1 MSVISVNL
9 VPSARREAQVCSDR
23 IRFWF
28 MACALYGLGWL
39 GVLVLVG
46 ATAMNDDTGLRD
58 ELRQVNGLVAES
70 ESELAALQSELVRSR
85 AELTTS
91 LTIGKQPDWSAL
103 LALLSTTLGDR
114 IILRNCKLATRQKT
128 PGMRGPATASTVED
142 RSVTGIALESTT
154 IQLQLGGL
162 GLAQQAVSEFVLRLE
177 QTSLFRE
184 VKLLDTRREP
194 FLDGD
199 ALAFHIECLLETQEG
214 LQR

>member
-9 VPSARREAQVCSDR
+9 VPSARREAQVRSAR

-28 MACALYGLGWL
+28 MTCAVYGLGWL

-46 ATAMNDDTGLRD
+46 ATALNDDTGLRD

-70 ESELAALQSELVRSR
+70 ESELVALRSELARSR

-91 LTIGKQPDWSAL
+91 RIIGKQPDWSAL

-114 IILRNCKLATRQKT
+114 IILRNCKLTTLHKSSSARKSVS
-128 PGMRGPATASTVED
+128 GVARG
-142 RSVTGIALESTT
+142 LTT
-154 IQLQLGGL
+154 IQLQLGGF

-177 QTSLFRE
+177 ETSLFRQ

-199 ALAFHIECLLETQEG
+199 AIAFHIECLLETEEG
-214 LQR
+214 LQP

>member
-9 VPSARREAQVCSDR
+9 VPAARREEQVRGAR

-28 MACALYGLGWL
+28 MTCAIYGLGWL
-39 GVLVLVG
+39 SVFVLVG
-46 ATAMNDDTGLRD
+46 ATALNDDTGLRE
-58 ELRQVNGLVAES
+58 ELRQVNSLVAES
-70 ESELAALQSELVRSR
+70 ESELATLRGELGRSR
-85 AELTTS
+85 GELTTS
-91 LTIGKQPDWSAL
+91 LTIGNQPDWSAL

-114 IILRNCKLATRQKT
+114 IILRNCKLTTFRKS
-128 PGMRGPATASTVED
+128 PGARGPVRASTVED
-142 RSVTGIALESTT
+142 RSVTGAARESTT

-177 QTSLFRE
+177 DTSLFRQ

-194 FLDGD
+194 FLDGH
-199 ALAFHIECLLETQEG
+199 ALAFHIECLLETEEG

>member
-9 VPSARREAQVCSDR
+9 VPAARREAQVRSAR

-28 MACALYGLGWL
+28 MTCAIYGLGWL
-39 GVLVLVG
+39 AVFVLVG
-46 ATAMNDDTGLRD
+46 ATALNNDTALRD
-58 ELRQVNGLVAES
+58 ELHQVNGLVAES
-70 ESELAALQSELVRSR
+70 KSELAALRDELARSR
-85 AELTTS
+85 AELATS

-114 IILRNCKLATRQKT
+114 IILRDCKLTTLHKS
-128 PGMRGPATASTVED
+128 PGARGP
-142 RSVTGIALESTT
+142 VTGVARESTT

-162 GLAQQAVSEFVLRLE
+162 GMAQQAVSEFVLRLE
-177 QTSLFRE
+177 ETSMFRQ

-199 ALAFHIECLLETQEG
+199 AIAFHVECLLETEEG
-214 LQR
+214 LPR

>member
-9 VPSARREAQVCSDR
+9 VPSARREAQVRSAR

-28 MACALYGLGWL
+28 MTCAVYGLGWL

-46 ATAMNDDTGLRD
+46 ATALNDDTGLRD

-70 ESELAALQSELVRSR
+70 ESELVALRGELIRSR

-114 IILRNCKLATRQKT
+114 IILRNCKRTTLHTS
-128 PGMRGPATASTVED
+128 PGMRGPATGVA
-142 RSVTGIALESTT
+142 RESTT

-162 GLAQQAVSEFVLRLE
+162 GLSQQAVSEFVLRLE
-177 QTSLFRE
+177 ETSLFRQ

-199 ALAFHIECLLETQEG
+199 AIAFHVECLLETEEG
-214 LQR
+214 LQP

>member
-1 MSVISVNL
+1 MSVIGVNL
-9 VPSARREAQVCSDR
+9 VPSARREARLRSTR

-28 MACALYGLGWL
+28 MTCVIYGLGWL

-46 ATAMNDDTGLRD
+46 ATALNDDAGPRD
-58 ELRQVNGLVAES
+58 ELRQVNALVAES
-70 ESELAALQSELVRSR
+70 ESELAALRGELTRSR

-114 IILRNCKLATRQKT
+114 IILRNCKLTTLHKS
-128 PGMRGPATASTVED
+128 PGARGPATASTVED
-142 RSVTGIALESTT
+142 RSVTGVAREFTT
-154 IQLQLGGL
+154 IELQLGGL
-162 GLAQQAVSEFVLRLE
+162 GLAQQTVSEFVLRLE
-177 QTSLFRE
+177 ETSLFQQ

-194 FLDGD
+194 FLDGN
-199 ALAFHIECLLETQEG
+199 AIAFHIECLLETEEG

>member
-9 VPSARREAQVCSDR
+9 VPSARREAQVRSAR

-28 MACALYGLGWL
+28 MTCAVYGLGWL

-46 ATAMNDDTGLRD
+46 ATALNDDTGLRD

-70 ESELAALQSELVRSR
+70 ESELVALRSELIRSR

-114 IILRNCKLATRQKT
+114 IILRNCKLTTLHKS
-128 PGMRGPATASTVED
+128 PGMHGPATGVA
-142 RSVTGIALESTT
+142 RESTT

-162 GLAQQAVSEFVLRLE
+162 GLSQQAVSEFVLRLE
-177 QTSLFRE
+177 ETSLFRQ

-199 ALAFHIECLLETQEG
+199 AIAFHVECLLETEEG
-214 LQR
+214 LQP

>member
-9 VPSARREAQVCSDR
+9 VPSARREAQVRTAR

-28 MACALYGLGWL
+28 MTCAVYGLGWL

-46 ATAMNDDTGLRD
+46 ATALNDDTDLRD

-70 ESELAALQSELVRSR
+70 ESKLAALRGELVRSR
-85 AELTTS
+85 AELTTA

-114 IILRNCKLATRQKT
+114 IILRNCKLTTLHKS
-128 PGMRGPATASTVED
+128 PGARRPVTASTVED
-142 RSVTGIALESTT
+142 RSVGGVARESTT

-162 GLAQQAVSEFVLRLE
+162 GLVQQAVSEFVLRLE
-177 QTSLFRE
+177 ETSLFRQ

-199 ALAFHIECLLETQEG
+199 AIAFHIECLLETEEG
-214 LQR
+214 LQP

>member
-9 VPSARREAQVCSDR
+9 VPSARREEQVRSAR
-23 IRFWF
+23 VRFWF
-28 MACALYGLGWL
+28 MTCATYGLGWL
-39 GVLVLVG
+39 AAFALVG
-46 ATAMNDDTGLRD
+46 ATALNDDTGLGD

-70 ESELAALQSELVRSR
+70 KSELAALRDELARSR

-114 IILRNCKLATRQKT
+114 IILRNCKLTTLHKS
-128 PGMRGPATASTVED
+128 PGARGPVTASTIEV
-142 RSVTGIALESTT
+142 RSVRGVARESTT

-162 GLAQQAVSEFVLRLE
+162 GMAQQAVSEFVLRLE
-177 QTSLFRE
+177 ETSLFRQ
-184 VKLLDTRREP
+184 VTLLDTKREP

-199 ALAFHIECLLETQEG
+199 AIAFHIECLLETEEAVQP
-214 LQR
+214 

>member
-9 VPSARREAQVCSDR
+9 VPSARREAQVRSAR

-28 MACALYGLGWL
+28 MTCAVYGLGWL
-39 GVLVLVG
+39 GVSVLVG
-46 ATAMNDDTGLRD
+46 ATALNDDTGLHD

-70 ESELAALQSELVRSR
+70 ESELAAMRGELARSR

-114 IILRNCKLATRQKT
+114 IILRNCKLTTLHKS
-128 PGMRGPATASTVED
+128 PGAREP
-142 RSVTGIALESTT
+142 VTGVARESTA

-177 QTSLFRE
+177 ETSLFRQ

-199 ALAFHIECLLETQEG
+199 AIAFHIECLLEAEGG

>member
-9 VPSARREAQVCSDR
+9 VPSARREAQVRSAR

-28 MACALYGLGWL
+28 MTCAIYGLGWL

-46 ATAMNDDTGLRD
+46 ATALNDDTGLRD

-70 ESELAALQSELVRSR
+70 ESELAALRGELARSR
-85 AELTTS
+85 AELATS

-114 IILRNCKLATRQKT
+114 IILRDCKLTTLHKS
-128 PGMRGPATASTVED
+128 PGARG
-142 RSVTGIALESTT
+142 SVTGVARESTT

-162 GLAQQAVSEFVLRLE
+162 GMAQQAVSEFVLRLE
-177 QTSLFRE
+177 ESSLFRQ

-199 ALAFHIECLLETQEG
+199 AIAFHVECLFETEEG
-214 LQR
+214 LPR

>member
-1 MSVISVNL
+1 MSVLSVNL
-9 VPSARREAQVCSDR
+9 VPSARREAQVRSAR

-28 MACALYGLGWL
+28 MTCAIYGLGWL

-46 ATAMNDDTGLRD
+46 ATALNDDTGLLD

-70 ESELAALQSELVRSR
+70 ESELAALRGELVRSR

-114 IILRNCKLATRQKT
+114 IILRNCKLTTLHKS
-128 PGMRGPATASTVED
+128 PGAREP
-142 RSVTGIALESTT
+142 VTGVARESTA

-177 QTSLFRE
+177 ETSLFRQ

-199 ALAFHIECLLETQEG
+199 AIAFHIECLLEAAGE

>member
-9 VPSARREAQVCSDR
+9 VPSARREAQVRGAR

-28 MACALYGLGWL
+28 MTCVIYGLGWL
-39 GVLVLVG
+39 GALVLVG
-46 ATAMNDDTGLRD
+46 ATALNDDAGLRD
-58 ELRQVNGLVAES
+58 ELRQVIGLVAES
-70 ESELAALQSELVRSR
+70 ESELATLRDELGRSR

-114 IILRNCKLATRQKT
+114 IILRNCKLTTVHKS
-128 PGMRGPATASTVED
+128 PGGRGPATASTAED
-142 RSVTGIALESTT
+142 RSVTGVARESTT

-162 GLAQQAVSEFVLRLE
+162 GMAQQAVSEFVLRLE
-177 QTSLFRE
+177 ETSLFRQ
-184 VKLLDTRREP
+184 VRLLDTRREP

-199 ALAFHIECLLETQEG
+199 AIAFHIECLLETEEA
-214 LQR
+214 LQP

>member
-9 VPSARREAQVCSDR
+9 VPSARREAQVRSAR

-28 MACALYGLGWL
+28 MACAVYGLGWL

-46 ATAMNDDTGLRD
+46 ATPLNDDRGLRD
-58 ELRQVNGLVAES
+58 ELRQVSSLVVES
-70 ESELAALQSELVRSR
+70 ESELAALRGELAQSR

-114 IILRNCKLATRQKT
+114 IVLRNCKLTTLHKSPSA
-128 PGMRGPATASTVED
+128 RG
-142 RSVTGIALESTT
+142 SVTGVAWESTT

-177 QTSLFRE
+177 ETSLFRQ

-199 ALAFHIECLLETQEG
+199 AIAFHVECLLETEEG
-214 LQR
+214 LQP

>member
-9 VPSARREAQVCSDR
+9 VPSARREAQVRSAR

-28 MACALYGLGWL
+28 MTCAIYGLGWL
-39 GVLVLVG
+39 AVFVLVG
-46 ATAMNDDTGLRD
+46 ATALNDDTGLRD

-70 ESELAALQSELVRSR
+70 ESELVALRSELARSR

-91 LTIGKQPDWSAL
+91 RIIGKQPDWSAL

-114 IILRNCKLATRQKT
+114 IVLRNCTLTTLHKSPSARESVS
-128 PGMRGPATASTVED
+128 GVARG
-142 RSVTGIALESTT
+142 STT
-154 IQLQLGGL
+154 IQLQLGGF

-177 QTSLFRE
+177 ETSLFRQ

-194 FLDGD
+194 FLDSD
-199 ALAFHIECLLETQEG
+199 AIAFHIECLLETEEG

>member
-9 VPSARREAQVCSDR
+9 VPSARREAQVRSAR

-28 MACALYGLGWL
+28 LTCAVYGFGWL

-46 ATAMNDDTGLRD
+46 ATALNDDTGLRD

-70 ESELAALQSELVRSR
+70 ESELAALRSELGRSR
-85 AELTTS
+85 DELTTS

-114 IILRNCKLATRQKT
+114 IVLRNCKLTTLHKSSSAR
-128 PGMRGPATASTVED
+128 E
-142 RSVTGIALESTT
+142 SVSGVARVSTT
-154 IQLQLGGL
+154 IQLQLGGF

-177 QTSLFRE
+177 ETSLFRQ

-199 ALAFHIECLLETQEG
+199 AIAFHVECLLETEEG
-214 LQR
+214 LQP

>member
-9 VPSARREAQVCSDR
+9 VPSARREAQVRSAR

-28 MACALYGLGWL
+28 MTCAVYGLGWL

-46 ATAMNDDTGLRD
+46 ATALNDDTGLRD

-70 ESELAALQSELVRSR
+70 ESELVALRSELIRSR

-114 IILRNCKLATRQKT
+114 IILRNCKLTTLHKS
-128 PGMRGPATASTVED
+128 PGMHGPATGVA
-142 RSVTGIALESTT
+142 RESTT

-177 QTSLFRE
+177 ETSLFRQ

-199 ALAFHIECLLETQEG
+199 AIAFHVECLLETEEG
-214 LQR
+214 LQP

>member
-1 MSVISVNL
+1 MSVLSVNL
-9 VPSARREAQVCSDR
+9 VPSARREAQVRSAR

-28 MACALYGLGWL
+28 MTCATYGLGWL

-46 ATAMNDDTGLRD
+46 ATALNDDTGLLD

-70 ESELAALQSELVRSR
+70 ESELAALRGELVRSR
-85 AELTTS
+85 VDLTTS

-114 IILRNCKLATRQKT
+114 ITLRNCKLTTLHKST
-128 PGMRGPATASTVED
+128 DVRGPAPASTVAD
-142 RSVTGIALESTT
+142 RSETGVARESTT
-154 IQLQLGGL
+154 IQFQLDGF

-177 QTSLFRE
+177 ETSLFRQ

-199 ALAFHIECLLETQEG
+199 AIAFHIECLLETEER

>member
-9 VPSARREAQVCSDR
+9 VPSARREAQVRSAR

-28 MACALYGLGWL
+28 MACAVYGLGWL

-46 ATAMNDDTGLRD
+46 ATPLNDDRGLRD
-58 ELRQVNGLVAES
+58 ELRQVNGLVEES
-70 ESELAALQSELVRSR
+70 ESELAALRSELAQSR

-114 IILRNCKLATRQKT
+114 IVLRNCKLTTLHKSPSARGSATGVAR
-128 PGMRGPATASTVED
+128 
-142 RSVTGIALESTT
+142 ESTT

-177 QTSLFRE
+177 ETSLFRQ

-199 ALAFHIECLLETQEG
+199 AIAFHIECLLETEEG
-214 LQR
+214 LQP

>member
-9 VPSARREAQVCSDR
+9 VPSARREAQVRSAR

-28 MACALYGLGWL
+28 MTCAIYGLGWL

-46 ATAMNDDTGLRD
+46 ATALNDDTGLRD

-70 ESELAALQSELVRSR
+70 ESELAALRGELARSR
-85 AELTTS
+85 AELATS

-114 IILRNCKLATRQKT
+114 IILRDCKLTTLHKS
-128 PGMRGPATASTVED
+128 PGARGP
-142 RSVTGIALESTT
+142 VTGVARESTT

-162 GLAQQAVSEFVLRLE
+162 GMAQQAVSEFVLRLE
-177 QTSLFRE
+177 ETSLFRQ

-199 ALAFHIECLLETQEG
+199 AIAFHVECLLETEEG
-214 LQR
+214 LPR

>member
-9 VPSARREAQVCSDR
+9 VPSARREAQVRSAR

-28 MACALYGLGWL
+28 MTCAIYGLGWL

-46 ATAMNDDTGLRD
+46 ATALNDDTGLRD

-70 ESELAALQSELVRSR
+70 ESELAALRGELARSR
-85 AELTTS
+85 AELATS

-114 IILRNCKLATRQKT
+114 IILRDCKLTTLHKS
-128 PGMRGPATASTVED
+128 PGARGP
-142 RSVTGIALESTT
+142 VTGVARESTT

-162 GLAQQAVSEFVLRLE
+162 GMAQQAVSEFVLRLE
-177 QTSLFRE
+177 ETSMFRQ

-199 ALAFHIECLLETQEG
+199 AIAFHVECLLETEEG
-214 LQR
+214 LPR

>member
-9 VPSARREAQVCSDR
+9 VPSARREAQVRSAR

-28 MACALYGLGWL
+28 LTCAVYGFGWL
-39 GVLVLVG
+39 GVLLLVG
-46 ATAMNDDTGLRD
+46 ATALNDDTGLRD

-70 ESELAALQSELVRSR
+70 ESELVALRSELARSR

-91 LTIGKQPDWSAL
+91 RIIGKQPDWSAL

-114 IILRNCKLATRQKT
+114 IVLRNCKLTTLHKSPSARESVSRVA
-128 PGMRGPATASTVED
+128 RG
-142 RSVTGIALESTT
+142 STT
-154 IQLQLGGL
+154 IQLQLGGF

-177 QTSLFRE
+177 ETSLFRQ

-199 ALAFHIECLLETQEG
+199 AIAFHVECLLETEEG
-214 LQR
+214 LPR

>member
-9 VPSARREAQVCSDR
+9 VPSARREAQVRSAR

-28 MACALYGLGWL
+28 MTCAVYGLGWL

-46 ATAMNDDTGLRD
+46 ATALNDDTGLRD

-70 ESELAALQSELVRSR
+70 ESELVALRGELIRSR

-114 IILRNCKLATRQKT
+114 IILRNCKLTTLHKS
-128 PGMRGPATASTVED
+128 PGMRGPATGVA
-142 RSVTGIALESTT
+142 RESTT

-162 GLAQQAVSEFVLRLE
+162 GLSQQAVSEFVLRLE
-177 QTSLFRE
+177 ETSLFRQ

-199 ALAFHIECLLETQEG
+199 AIAFHVECLLETEEG
-214 LQR
+214 LQP